1 MSALMLKER
10 AIKINKEL
18 KTKILI
24 IAIRQGLIM
33 TIPITFIGAIALV
46 LLYFPDNVY
55 QRFIKNA
62 LDGRFYNALSLINVC
77 TLGSISLIVSVTIP
91 HCYSKML
98 KNKLLAVTMPTAG
111 FLGYMITMGFNYENF
126 SVNYFGGSGMFTS
139 ILTSIVVCR
148 VYGEF
153 DKKTKFYN
161 KLNNYAM
168 ESTLIGAM
176 SGFFPLATSMTLLC
190 VIRAILVWVF
200 KVQSLQELFSLC
212 ATALFHGMGNNLGS
226 AILFEF
232 AVQILWLF
240 GIHGNNV
247 FDDVSS
253 KLFEKSISA
262 NQVAIAQGH
271 VPKEIISKTFLDV
284 FVNIGGSGTI
294 LCLIFA
300 SLIFVKNKKSK
311 SISRI
316 GFIPSLFNISEIIT
330 FGFPVVLNGIMFIP
344 FVIVPI
350 ISLIIA
356 YIAMYTGFVPV
367 CTQQVEWTMPIF
379 ISAYEAT
386 GSVRAIFLQIIII
399 VVGIFVYRPFVLF
412 CEKEDEENLKVQI
425 KQLTESMKEAEKNRI
440 APEFIQC
447 NDSRSILARMLIENM
462 KEGLDNGEFKI
473 AYQPQVNSNNECIG
487 AEALMRW
494 KHPIGDYIYPV
505 LIIELAKE
513 GEILDKIEDYLID
526 TVCKDLK
533 KMHEQYDERLKISI
547 NVTAES
553 FKYYD
558 VEKKI
563 DEKVEL
569 YGIDRS
575 TLYIE
580 ITEQQAVTAGDMVEK
595 GLMNL
600 KNKGHKMLIDDFGM
614 GHTSVIYLQ
623 NDTFDYVKFDGELIN
638 NMINNERNCEIIRSI
653 IELSNKIKF
662 NTIAEYVENKEQ
674 RDKLDKMGCN
684 IYQGYFYSMPLFYD
698 EFVEFIE
705 KYPIKKK

>member
-1 MSALMLKER
+1 MSAMILKEKL
-10 AIKINKEL
+10 IKINREL
-18 KTKILI
+18 KTKRLI

-46 LLYFPDNVY
+46 ILYFPDSVY
-55 QRFIKNA
+55 QRFIRNA
-62 LDGRFYNALSLINVC
+62 LDGRIYNALSLINVC

-98 KNKLLAVTMPTAG
+98 KNKLLSITMPIAG
-111 FLGYMITMGFNYENF
+111 FLGYMITMGFNNENF

-176 SGFFPLATSMTLLC
+176 SGFLPVITSMLILC
-190 VIRAILVWVF
+190 AIRGILVWVF
-200 KVQSLQELFSLC
+200 GVQSLQELFSLC
-212 ATALFHGMGNNLGS
+212 ATTLFHGMGNNLGS
-226 AILFEF
+226 VILFEF
-232 AVQILWLF
+232 AVQLLWFF

-247 FDDVSS
+247 FDDVSI
-253 KLFEKSISA
+253 KIFERSIA
-262 NQVAIAQGH
+262 TNQVALAQGQ
-271 VPKEIISKTFLDV
+271 VPKEIVSKTFIDV

-294 LCLIFA
+294 LCLI
-300 SLIFVKNKKSK
+300 LDYIIFVKNKKSK
-311 SISRI
+311 SISSI
-316 GFIPSLFNISEIIT
+316 GFIPSLFNISEIVT
-330 FGFPVVLNGIMFIP
+330 FGFPVVLNVIMFIP
-344 FVIVPI
+344 FVTVPI
-350 ISLIIA
+350 ISVIIA
-356 YIAMYTGFVPV
+356 YIAMYTGLVPV
-367 CTQQVEWTMPIF
+367 CTQQVEWTMPII

-399 VVGIFVYRPFVLF
+399 IVGIFVYKPFILY
-412 CEKEDEENLKVQI
+412 CEKEDEENLTVQI

-440 APEFIQC
+440 APEFVNC
-447 NDSRSILARMLIENM
+447 NDQRSILARMLIENM

-494 KHPIGDYIYPV
+494 KHPIGGFIYPV

-513 GEILDKIEDYLID
+513 GEILDRLEDYLLD

-533 KMHEQYDERLKISI
+533 KVHEHYDERLKISI

-553 FKYYD
+553 FKTYD
-558 VEKKI
+558 IEKKI
-563 DEKVEL
+563 DEKVNL

-580 ITEQQAVTAGDMVEK
+580 ITEQQAVTAGDVVEK

-614 GHTSVIYLQ
+614 GHTSVVYLQ
-623 NDTFDYVKFDGELIN
+623 NDTFDYVKFDGELIK

-653 IELSNKIKF
+653 IELSNKIEF
-662 NTIAEYVENKEQ
+662 ETIAEYVESKEQ
-674 RDKLDKMGCN
+674 SDKLDKMGCN
-684 IYQGYFYSMPLFYD
+684 IYQGYYYSKPLFYD
-698 EFVEFIE
+698 DFVEFIE
-705 KYPIKKK
+705 KYPMKKK